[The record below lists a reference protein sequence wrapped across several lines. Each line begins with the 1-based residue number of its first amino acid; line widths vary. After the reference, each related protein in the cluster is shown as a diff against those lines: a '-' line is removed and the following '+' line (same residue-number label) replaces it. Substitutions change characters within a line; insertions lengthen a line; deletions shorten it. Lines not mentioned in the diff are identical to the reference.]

1 MTHREPRPH
10 EQRAERLRERRA
22 GAGVSE
28 TRRGSAGGGKR
39 GDRAHRAHHSTK
51 AKEGG
56 IGNPDGF
63 EATTSSLKGKRLVIF
78 PNSLVRLFAR
88 QGAARLDAL
97 RAGGTT
103 EGLRDRMLSFDELN
117 ALLGTAEVLESG
129 RRYAGERDPG

>member
-1 MTHREPRPH
+1 MSSAQSGCASGVQGQEFRKLVAAAPA
-10 EQRAERLRERRA
+10 AENGEIGHIGRT
-22 GAGVSE
+22 
-28 TRRGSAGGGKR
+28 TRRKPRKAGSVIR
-39 GDRAHRAHHSTK
+39 M
-51 AKEGG
+51 
-56 IGNPDGF
+56 GF
-63 EATTSSLKGKRLVIF
+63 EATTSSLKGKRLVLF